1 MFFQQR
7 ESSTHSMTSGIVE
20 LSFSFLILFQFAARA
35 MMSTSGMTSGL
46 RGHADFD
53 YFAQYYQLG
62 VGIAKTYSFYLSA
75 LRDFSKKILN
85 CQEMQ
90 ADGKKLPS

>member
-53 YFAQYYQLG
+53 YFAQHYQLG
-62 VGIAKTYSFYLSA
+62 VGTAKTY
-75 LRDFSKKILN
+75 I
-85 CQEMQ
+85 
-90 ADGKKLPS
+90 LPSISRDSEI

>member
-46 RGHADFD
+46 RGHANFD
-53 YFAQYYQLG
+53 YFVQYYQLG
-62 VGIAKTYSFYLSA
+62 VGTTKTYSFSYFSA
-75 LRDFSKKILN
+75 DFLKKVLN
-85 CQEMQ
+85 CQDMQ
-90 ADGKKLPS
+90 ADGRSCLVR

>member
-1 MFFQQR
+1 M
-7 ESSTHSMTSGIVE
+7 EIWI
-20 LSFSFLILFQFAARA
+20 LIFSFLILFQFAARA

-46 RGHADFD
+46 RGHADLD

>member
-1 MFFQQR
+1 
-7 ESSTHSMTSGIVE
+7 MTSGIVE

>member
-7 ESSTHSMTSGIVE
+7 ESSTHSMTSGILE

-35 MMSTSGMTSGL
+35 MMSTTGMTSGL

-53 YFAQYYQLG
+53 YFAQHYQLE
-62 VGIAKTYSFYLSA
+62 VRTAKTYSFSYFSA
-75 LRDFSKKILN
+75 LRYFKKKN
-85 CQEMQ
+85 
-90 ADGKKLPS
+90 

>member
-7 ESSTHSMTSGIVE
+7 ESSTHSMTSGILE

-35 MMSTSGMTSGL
+35 MMSTSGL

-53 YFAQYYQLG
+53 YFAQHYQLG
-62 VGIAKTYSFYLSA
+62 VGIAKTYSFSYFSA
-75 LRDFSKKILN
+75 DFLKK
-85 CQEMQ
+85 
-90 ADGKKLPS
+90 KY